1 MASFAGMEAG
11 GAGVAEVDMSRISE
25 AAVMQWRRMQPFI
38 QRLDRLCTR
47 NAFSDARR
55 AQAARLLAQQAGPP
69 LGQYPYDAFRFAT
82 ERRNLDR

>member
-1 MASFAGMEAG
+1 MATIAGMKVG
-11 GAGVAEVDMSRISE
+11 GAGVAEVEMSRLSE
-25 AAVMQWRRMQPFI
+25 VSVTQWPRMQTFI
-38 QRLDRLCTR
+38 RRLDRVCTR

-69 LGQYPYDAFRFAT
+69 LGHYSHDIFRFAA

>member
-1 MASFAGMEAG
+1 MASFAGMEAE
-11 GAGVAEVDMSRISE
+11 GAGTAEVEMSRISE
-25 AAVMQWRRMQPFI
+25 VSVMQWLKMKSFI

-69 LGQYPYDAFRFAT
+69 LDQYSHDTFRFAVGM
-82 ERRNLDR
+82 RNLDQ